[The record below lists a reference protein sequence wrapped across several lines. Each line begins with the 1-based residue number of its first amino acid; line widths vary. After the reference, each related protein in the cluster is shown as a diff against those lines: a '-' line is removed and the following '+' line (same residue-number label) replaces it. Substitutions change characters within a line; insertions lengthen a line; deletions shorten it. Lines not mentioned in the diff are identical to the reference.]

1 MMTTTTTTDVTAFK
15 SVCKDASTPSTV
27 AHSISSDEPLVRL
40 IDKSLLDSLVY
51 EATSAGQTYREGL
64 LRGLTFVVICCGCDI
79 VKKDFYADLKSSLG
93 VKLILLE
100 DPTNRL
106 AQWLETNEVVSRV
119 CVDMTPR
126 PTLVLECVSA
136 LNAHLRLHGDTLNAI
151 CTFWDDAVTLT
162 ARLCA
167 HFGVPGN
174 SVSSIDIAHDK
185 SATREALA
193 RAGLTTPIFR
203 KVLTEE
209 EALEAG
215 EKVGYPCILK
225 PVHGAASL
233 GVQKILTQE
242 ELIPKY
248 RKAARMV
255 EECYENKDLMG
266 LVFDDADGDVGS
278 TAEAIRCL
286 ILESFLDGPEV
297 DVDMVISE
305 GEPVYMNIVDDWPL
319 VEPYL
324 TEWGNSCPSIL
335 PSSTQTD
342 LKAMARAC
350 CSAFGIQCGT
360 LHVELKFDSKLGPV
374 LIELNPRMGGGN
386 IRYHHRLVW
395 GVDLAVEQM
404 LCSAGLPSRPVPADV
419 PMGFSSSHEL
429 FAAKSGRAIANS
441 TTFLQEL
448 VEDMPSLSIFG
459 GNVVEGD
466 VLTCWADGWPS
477 NIGRVAFFTTTSM
490 KEAKALGEYI
500 RLMSSALPI
509 EAL

>member
-1 MMTTTTTTDVTAFK
+1 MTTTAGVAAFK
-15 SVCKDASTPSTV
+15 SVCKDVSTPSTV
-27 AHSISSDEPLVRL
+27 AHSIASEEPLVRL

-51 EATSAGQTYREGL
+51 EATSDGQRYRETL
-64 LRGLTFVVICCGCDI
+64 LRGLTFVVVCCGCDI

-93 VKLILLE
+93 VNLILLE
-100 DPTNRL
+100 DPANRL
-106 AQWLETNEVVSRV
+106 AQWLHVNEVVSHV
-119 CVDMTPR
+119 SVDMTPR
-126 PTLVLECVSA
+126 PTLVLECANA
-136 LNAHLRLHGDTLNAI
+136 LNAHLRVHGQTMNAL

-174 SVSSIDIAHDK
+174 PVSSIDIAHDK
-185 SATREALA
+185 SATREALS
-193 RAGLTTPIFR
+193 RAGLATPVFV
-203 KVLTEE
+203 KVLSET

-278 TAEAIRCL
+278 TSEAIRCL

-305 GEPVYMNIVDDWPL
+305 GEPVYLNVVDDWPL

-324 TEWGNSCPSIL
+324 TEWGNSCPSQL
-335 PSSTQTD
+335 PSVTQAA
-342 LKAMARAC
+342 LKGMARAC
-350 CSAFGIQCGT
+350 CSAFGIQCGS

-395 GVDLAVEQM
+395 GVDLAVEQL
-404 LCSAGLPSRPVPADV
+404 LCSAGLPSRPVRVERPF
-419 PMGFSSSHEL
+419 GFSASQEL
-429 FAAKSGRAIANS
+429 FAAKSGRAMTNS

-448 VEDMPSLSIFG
+448 VEDMPSLSVFG

-500 RLMSSALPI
+500 RLKSAALPI
-509 EAL
+509 EAV